1 MGTRYHVKS
10 ATLTFGSA
18 TYEMETG
25 PHAPGWT
32 REPTDVTALNDNHKQ
47 FIPGALV
54 NNKEFQAVVQG
65 IAEAPE
71 INKVADVA
79 LTIVF
84 NDGKED
90 VKKEVEIP
98 NCILKD
104 IDPPAA
110 DATGDR
116 AANWTLTFQPG
127 GSTAAQTEAQT
138 EAQAGA

>member
-1 MGTRYHVKS
+1 MAKYKVKS
-10 ATLTFGSA
+10 LTMKFG
-18 TYEMETG
+18 ETEYKVRSIPAG
-25 PHAPGWT
+25 KGRT
-32 REPTDVTALNDNHKQ
+32 CEPVDVTCLDDTESQ

-65 IAEAPE
+65 LAEAPE
-71 INKVADVA
+71 INKVADVS

-90 VKKEVEIP
+90 VSKEVEIP

>member
-1 MGTRYHVKS
+1 MAKYKVKS
-10 ATLTFGSA
+10 LTMKFG
-18 TYEMETG
+18 ETEYKVRSIPAG
-25 PHAPGWT
+25 KGRT
-32 REPTDVTALNDNHKQ
+32 CEPVDVTCLDDTESQ

>member
-1 MGTRYHVKS
+1 MAKYKVKS
-10 ATLTFGSA
+10 LTMKFG
-18 TYEMETG
+18 ETEYKVRSIPAG
-25 PHAPGWT
+25 KGQAC
-32 REPTDVTALNDNHKQ
+32 EPVDVTCLDDTESQ

-65 IAEAPE
+65 LSEAPE
-71 INKVADVA
+71 INKVADVS

-84 NDGKED
+84 NDGKAD
-90 VKKEVEIP
+90 VSKEVEIP

-127 GSTAAQTEAQT
+127 GSTAAPAEAPV
-138 EAQAGA
+138 GA

>member
-1 MGTRYHVKS
+1 MAKYKVKS
-10 ATLTFGSA
+10 LTMTFG
-18 TYEMETG
+18 ETEYKVRSIPAG
-25 PHAPGWT
+25 KGQSCDPV
-32 REPTDVTALNDNHKQ
+32 DVTCLDDTESQ

-65 IAEAPE
+65 LAEAPE
-71 INKVADVA
+71 INEVADVS

-84 NDGKED
+84 NDGTQD
-90 VKKEVEIP
+90 VTKEVEIP

-127 GSTAAQTEAQT
+127 GSTAAPAEA
-138 EAQAGA
+138 

>member
-1 MGTRYHVKS
+1 MAKYKVKS
-10 ATLTFGSA
+10 LTMKFG
-18 TYEMETG
+18 ETEYKVRSIPAG
-25 PHAPGWT
+25 KGRT
-32 REPTDVTALNDNHKQ
+32 CEPVDVTCLDDTESQ

-65 IAEAPE
+65 LAEAPE
-71 INKVADVA
+71 INKVADVS

-90 VKKEVEIP
+90 VTQEVEIP

>member
-1 MGTRYHVKS
+1 MAKYKVKS
-10 ATLTFGSA
+10 LTMKFG
-18 TYEMETG
+18 ETEYKVRSIPAG
-25 PHAPGWT
+25 QGRT
-32 REPTDVTALNDNHKQ
+32 CEPVDVTCLDDTESQ

-65 IAEAPE
+65 LAEAPE
-71 INKVADVA
+71 INKVADVS

-90 VKKEVEIP
+90 VTQEVEIP

-127 GSTAAQTEAQT
+127 GATATAPATAD
-138 EAQAGA
+138 A

>member
-1 MGTRYHVKS
+1 MAKYKVKS
-10 ATLTFGSA
+10 LKMKFG
-18 TYEMETG
+18 ETEYKVRSIPAG
-25 PHAPGWT
+25 KGRT
-32 REPTDVTALNDNHKQ
+32 CEPVDVTCLDDTESQ

-65 IAEAPE
+65 LADAPE
-71 INKVADVA
+71 INKVANVS
-79 LTIVF
+79 LTIVL
-84 NDGKED
+84 NDGTED
-90 VKKEVEIP
+90 VTKEVEIP

-127 GSTAAQTEAQT
+127 GSPA
-138 EAQAGA
+138 AQAGV